1 MPPGRKILAR
11 LLLRPQRGI
20 PFATCSRTFAV
31 SIVDIRQRRHSV
43 RRACLAASCRVRCS
57 LENLSDARRIKTV
70 YFDRVTRVL
79 TQNCTVVHATRVS
92 TVGLITYFMASAISG
107 RSLWSFF
114 FPRDSSSRISAQK
127 YLRFCVNL
135 RDESPYHQREL
146 RTLETPSG
154 RQGSFATAHR
164 VAVAN
169 EIITGLHNSARHD
182 SRPPSKQSLIMKNIC
197 FNARRNVT
205 RLMTMRSA
213 YTLANELITSART
226 RVTREYH
233 RLVNTR
239 GLVRPVV
246 ALSSSSWLHACYVYD
261 VVRLNF
267 TYR

>member
-1 MPPGRKILAR
+1 MKKQRKRGRERERETWKSQTTNLAKWK
-11 LLLRPQRGI
+11 LPVTSIPLPVMSELHNASRPQNPCPVAAPASKGN
-20 PFATCSRTFAV
+20 PLCYVQQNFCGFY
-31 SIVDIRQRRHSV
+31 RRHSTQETQRSPRV
-43 RRACLAASCRVRCS
+43 SRCVVSRSLLARKFIGRK
-57 LENLSDARRIKTV
+57 ENQDTV
-70 YFDRVTRVL
+70 YFDGVTRVL

-205 RLMTMRSA
+205 R
-213 YTLANELITSART
+213 
-226 RVTREYH
+226 
-233 RLVNTR
+233 
-239 GLVRPVV
+239 P
-246 ALSSSSWLHACYVYD
+246 
-261 VVRLNF
+261 F
-267 TYR
+267 